1 MTRDEI
7 FKELNSIKDMLYDF
21 ISRVDSHSEDRHT
34 QTQADLDFVAL
45 MTDIDLPSE
54 EDQEEEE

>member
-7 FKELNSIKDMLYDF
+7 YKELNSIKGMLYDF
-21 ISRVDSHSEDRHT
+21 ISRVDDHGVQQHT

>member
-21 ISRVDSHSEDRHT
+21 ISRVDDHGVQQHT
-34 QTQADLDFVAL
+34 QSQADMDFMAL
-45 MTDIDLPSE
+45 MLDIDLPSE
-54 EDQEEEE
+54 EEKEEI